1 MKPYLSLGIYKPSR
15 WRASVVGR
23 ELTDL
28 TAELGLIPHIDRHH
42 GPLKLTGRNW
52 SSELLHAEVRRRT
65 FRTNQ
70 AESWHF
76 DADLEP
82 KGDPNCIIVLWCSN
96 TPTEIKWQESSCGV
110 NEIGKDSRRIYQPK
124 AYEVVAFHNKHCLH
138 RRPANVPRVRWV
150 YRQRTNLGPS
160 CHLVLP

>member
-1 MKPYLSLGIYKPSR
+1 MKPYLSLGFYRPTR

-28 TAELGLIPHIDRHH
+28 TFELGLLPHIDKYH

-82 KGDPNCIIVLWCSN
+82 NGNPNCAIVLWCSN
-96 TPTEIKWQESSCGV
+96 SPTEIRWNEEHSGSSLHGP
-110 NEIGKDSRRIYQPK
+110 EIFRPK
-124 AYEVVAFHNKHCLH
+124 SFEVVVFDNMHCLH
-138 RRPANVPRVRWV
+138 KRPQGVPYRRWV
-150 YRQRTNLGPS
+150 FRQRVNIGPF
-160 CHLVLP
+160 CVLKLP